1 MKYVVTGGAG
11 NISRPL
17 TENLLQAGHE
27 VTVIGRNPEHLK
39 PLTEKGAQAAIGSVE
54 DAAFLKNAFSGA
66 DAVYLMFPPQYGGMD
81 FQAYQQTAAG
91 YAEAIKSNNIKNVVV
106 LSSIGAH
113 LEKGCGPVSGIYL
126 AEQELRKL
134 ADVNILFLRPGFFYI
149 NFFANVGMI
158 KHMNIFGANYGD
170 SNTKMVL
177 SHPNDIA
184 QAAAQALQELNFK
197 GHSVLYLDSD
207 VRTTGDITK
216 AIGNAI
222 GKPELP
228 WVEFTDEQ
236 AYEGMKQA
244 GVPDLMAKRY
254 VEMGSAMRSGIMWED
269 RDSHPSQT
277 HGKIKIEDF
286 AKQFAEVY
294 AAN

>member
-27 VTVIGRNPEHLK
+27 VIVIGRNPEHLE

-54 DAAFLKNAFSGA
+54 DAAFLTTAFAGA

-81 FQAYQQTAAG
+81 FQAYQQTAAA
-91 YAEAIKSNNIKNVVV
+91 YAEAIRANNIKHVVV
-106 LSSIGAH
+106 LSSVGAH
-113 LEKGCGPVSGIYL
+113 LEKGCGPVSGLYL
-126 AEQELRKL
+126 AEQELKKL
-134 ADVNILFLRPGFFYI
+134 GDVNILFLRPGFFYL

-158 KHMNIFGANYGD
+158 KHMNILGANYGD
-170 SNTKMVL
+170 SNSKMVL
-177 SHPNDIA
+177 SHPVDIA
-184 QAAAQALQELNFK
+184 EAAARALQELSFK
-197 GHSVLYLDSD
+197 GHAVLYLDSD
-207 VRTTGDITK
+207 ITTTGEITK
-216 AIGNAI
+216 VIGNAI

-244 GVPDLMAKRY
+244 GLPELMAERF
-254 VEMGSAMRSGIMWED
+254 VEMGSAIRSGIMWED
-269 RDSHPSQT
+269 HQDHPPQT
-277 HGKIKIEDF
+277 HGKTKIEDF
-286 AKQFAEVY
+286 AKQFAAVY
-294 AAN
+294 STN